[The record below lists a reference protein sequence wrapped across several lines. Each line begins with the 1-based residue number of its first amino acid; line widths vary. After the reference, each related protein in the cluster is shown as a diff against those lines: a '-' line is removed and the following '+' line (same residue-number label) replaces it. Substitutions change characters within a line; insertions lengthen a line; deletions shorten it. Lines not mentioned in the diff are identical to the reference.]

1 MVVWIVIES
10 EVFVSAVLRVG
21 ERDELMM
28 SCVMRA
34 VVWVL
39 RVSRTVWRM

>member
-1 MVVWIVIES
+1 MIES
-10 EVFVSAVLRVG
+10 EVFASAVLRVR
-21 ERDELMM
+21 ERDGLMM

-39 RVSRTVWRM
+39 MVSRTVWRM